1 MMPRTASTFV
11 LCLALAVVARAVPPP
26 EPLERSLAR
35 RETNVGRIAVK
46 EIPGHHPPEEPR

>member
-26 EPLERSLAR
+26 EPLERSLAGR
-35 RETNVGRIAVK
+35 ATNVGRIAVK
-46 EIPGHHPPEEPR
+46 EIPGHQPPEEPR